1 MQPKGGSELAYQALL
16 KNVGSDWVKDV
27 NLILSVCNPAL
38 LDTTR
43 KNVVWQQLSYDQQN
57 VALMRDKSFVDKVD
71 CFVYVSNWQYEKFRN
86 IYNIPEYKSVVIK
99 NATEPFVYTQRS
111 QGKMKLIYTS
121 APNRGLDVLLDAF
134 EVLNRDDVELD
145 IYSSTIIYGSDYSKQ
160 VDHVFKPLFDR
171 ASNMKNVNYK
181 GYGENSVL
189 TECDAQ
195 KLSDEANIPINKAMQ
210 IVAIGELGR
219 RTYDKKETGFKTIR
233 TARDVYEY
241 LADMRTLPKE
251 YLRALFLNA
260 HNRVIRD
267 KVVSIGTVNSNIV
280 HPREVFRSGIES
292 NAVAVIIAHNHP
304 SGEAI
309 PSTEDIQITE
319 QLIQAGKI
327 LGIRVLDHVIITK
340 DGFASVKAE
349 Y

>member
-1 MQPKGGSELAYQALL
+1 MQ
-16 KNVGSDWVKDV
+16 
-27 NLILSVCNPAL
+27 
-38 LDTTR
+38 
-43 KNVVWQQLSYDQQN
+43 
-57 VALMRDKSFVDKVD
+57 KS
-71 CFVYVSNWQYEKFRN
+71 
-86 IYNIPEYKSVVIK
+86 
-99 NATEPFVYTQRS
+99 
-111 QGKMKLIYTS
+111 IYTIQDTHLVLDRS
-121 APNRGLDVLLDAF
+121 FGGGEYPLLIRDLPPEGKPREKLLAQGPEALSSRELLSIVLQVGTTKEDVLQMSERF
-134 EVLNRDDVELD
+134 VR
-145 IYSSTIIYGSDYSKQ
+145 
-160 VDHVFKPLFDR
+160 
-171 ASNMKNVNYK
+171 

>member
-1 MQPKGGSELAYQALL
+1 MQ
-16 KNVGSDWVKDV
+16 
-27 NLILSVCNPAL
+27 
-38 LDTTR
+38 
-43 KNVVWQQLSYDQQN
+43 
-57 VALMRDKSFVDKVD
+57 KS
-71 CFVYVSNWQYEKFRN
+71 
-86 IYNIPEYKSVVIK
+86 
-99 NATEPFVYTQRS
+99 
-111 QGKMKLIYTS
+111 IYTIQDTHMVLDRS
-121 APNRGLDVLLDAF
+121 FCTGEYPLLIRDLPPEGKPREKLLAQGPEALSSRELLAIVLQVGTVKEDVLQMAERL
-134 EVLNRDDVELD
+134 VR
-145 IYSSTIIYGSDYSKQ
+145 
-160 VDHVFKPLFDR
+160 
-171 ASNMKNVNYK
+171 

-189 TECDAQ
+189 TERDVQ
-195 KLSDEANIPINKAMQ
+195 KLSDEADIPINKAMQ
-210 IVAIGELGR
+210 IVAVGELGR

-241 LADMRTLPKE
+241 LVDMRTLPKE

-267 KVVSIGTVNSNIV
+267 EVISIGTVNSNIV

-304 SGEAI
+304 SGEAV
-309 PSTEDIQITE
+309 PSTEDIQITQ

-340 DGFASVKAE
+340 EGFASVKAV

>member
-1 MQPKGGSELAYQALL
+1 MQKNSYIIPDTALFLDQSLQVGEYPLLIRDLPPEKKPREKLLTQGPEALSSRELLAIVLQ
-16 KNVGSDWVKDV
+16 VGTVK
-27 NLILSVCNPAL
+27 
-38 LDTTR
+38 
-43 KNVVWQQLSYDQQN
+43 
-57 VALMRDKSFVDKVD
+57 
-71 CFVYVSNWQYEKFRN
+71 E
-86 IYNIPEYKSVVIK
+86 
-99 NATEPFVYTQRS
+99 
-111 QGKMKLIYTS
+111 
-121 APNRGLDVLLDAF
+121 DVLEMSERL
-134 EVLNRDDVELD
+134 VR
-145 IYSSTIIYGSDYSKQ
+145 
-160 VDHVFKPLFDR
+160 
-171 ASNMKNVNYK
+171 

-189 TECDAQ
+189 TERDAQ

-210 IVAIGELGR
+210 IVALGELGR

-241 LADMRTLPKE
+241 LVDMRILPKE

-267 KVVSIGTVNSNIV
+267 EVISIGTVNSNIV

-309 PSTEDIQITE
+309 PSKEDTEITQ

-327 LGIRVLDHVIITK
+327 LGIRVLDHVIITQS
-340 DGFASVKAE
+340 GFTSVKAD

>member
-1 MQPKGGSELAYQALL
+1 MILDRSFGGGEYPLLIRDLPAEGKPREKLLAQGPEALSSRELLAIVLQ
-16 KNVGSDWVKDV
+16 VGTVK
-27 NLILSVCNPAL
+27 
-38 LDTTR
+38 
-43 KNVVWQQLSYDQQN
+43 
-57 VALMRDKSFVDKVD
+57 
-71 CFVYVSNWQYEKFRN
+71 E
-86 IYNIPEYKSVVIK
+86 
-99 NATEPFVYTQRS
+99 
-111 QGKMKLIYTS
+111 
-121 APNRGLDVLLDAF
+121 DVLQMAERL
-134 EVLNRDDVELD
+134 VR
-145 IYSSTIIYGSDYSKQ
+145 
-160 VDHVFKPLFDR
+160 
-171 ASNMKNVNYK
+171 

-189 TECDAQ
+189 TERDAQ

-210 IVAIGELGR
+210 IVALGELGR

-233 TARDVYEY
+233 TAHDVYEY

-267 KVVSIGTVNSNIV
+267 EVISIGTVNSNIV

-292 NAVAVIIAHNHP
+292 NAVAVVIAHNHP
-304 SGEAI
+304 SGEAV
-309 PSTEDIQITE
+309 PSNEDIEITK

-340 DGFASVKAE
+340 EGFTSVKAE